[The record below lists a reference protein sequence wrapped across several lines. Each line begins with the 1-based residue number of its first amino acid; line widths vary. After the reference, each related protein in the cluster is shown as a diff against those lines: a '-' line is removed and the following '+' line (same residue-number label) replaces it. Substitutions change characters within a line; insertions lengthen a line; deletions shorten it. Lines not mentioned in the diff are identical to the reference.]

1 MACWIGSVRGRKHDF
16 QKADDQGKT
25 LLQKSFPPGP
35 PFRKL
40 PYVCGL
46 AMSQR
51 QIGLAAHERYEINA
65 DRSSLRSV
73 GGDRFLAR
81 KSLPD
86 ALRVTKTIHFERQL
100 AFCASE
106 TITCRHR
113 SWRPLRE
120 MNINESNEVYG
131 RITRVINELKMD
143 RKPVTVFKV
152 CELTG
157 LDPLIVFN
165 YFYEKGLLKGK

>member
-1 MACWIGSVRGRKHDF
+1 LISGILAKLLSGIGFG
-16 QKADDQGKT
+16 
-25 LLQKSFPPGP
+25 GP
-35 PFRKL
+35 L
-40 PYVCGL
+40 
-46 AMSQR
+46 
-51 QIGLAAHERYEINA
+51 I
-65 DRSSLRSV
+65 
-73 GGDRFLAR
+73 
-81 KSLPD
+81 
-86 ALRVTKTIHFERQL
+86 
-100 AFCASE
+100 
-106 TITCRHR
+106 
-113 SWRPLRE
+113 E